1 MQSTARPV
9 DLSISTSIP
18 RVQRSICSVLTRV
31 QRREESGR
39 RRRQSREGFQWR
51 CAVKLCPAQT
61 SFSLVHRL
69 FLALAQLT
77 ETPRPNLPNL
87 ANVHPAAC
95 LDPTSSKNQAPSTGT
110 THFYYSRSCLCIL
123 RVSFPE
129 NTDLAALTFCAP
141 YIASA
146 PLNWPTTAFRTT
158 RRVIG
163 PLELHEITFPFR
175 KRAPLQRSIGHRLC
189 RGAFTTCTSALGPS
203 PFCALL

>member
-1 MQSTARPV
+1 M
-9 DLSISTSIP
+9 STSIP
-18 RVQRSICSVLTRV
+18 RVQRSICYVLTRV
-31 QRREESGR
+31 QRRRRARGR
-39 RRRQSREGFQWR
+39 TRRQSREASQWR
-51 CAVKLCPAQT
+51 CAVRLCPAQT

-77 ETPRPNLPNL
+77 ETPRPNLPN
-87 ANVHPAAC
+87 PR
-95 LDPTSSKNQAPSTGT
+95 QRPSRSLPRPYKLQEPGT
-110 THFYYSRSCLCIL
+110 KHWDNRFLLLRSCLCIL
-123 RVSFPE
+123 RVSFPG
-129 NTDLAALTFCAP
+129 NTDLPALIFCAP

-146 PLNWPTTAFRTT
+146 TLNWSTTAFRTT

-163 PLELHEITFPFR
+163 HLELHEITFPFR